1 MPHTSPDVPVR
12 ERSAGPVV
20 DWCRG
25 RADSVVPVCGR
36 LGQRSY
42 WRRAHSAAGSGALHN
57 ARSLVPVFNAPGKC
71 TTRWVA
77 ETSRPRPGLPSPHL
91 TAMVGEGSNPRP
103 WSRHPLA
110 FWFSQPRGS
119 AAEAPLRRL
128 SMERP
133 RERSVSSID
142 RPSAAQVV
150 LLSAIGHHTESASG
164 FARVLTRQPKEG
176 GMTSH
181 PPMQQ
186 HGKLPADPKRGA
198 SPLPSCE
205 GHAGLPL
212 AAGRRSTPRTQWCR
226 LRRVQTAGAAVA
238 VALVQRSALRLGCT
252 VVTLRT
258 RRERS
263 PAPVASRGG
272 RHGTRG
278 TAQPRPGQGG
288 VPTLGTASG
297 QPSRWPRLWSR
308 GAALLLALLFSGVLG
323 YNQALNDLGV
333 FTRTPAWCGQAGSAM
348 PVAASGSEAPS
359 KAQVTPT
366 DGATTRGGT
375 GLDPSPST
383 APAAPWRSPSTLEM
397 WASTAALVA
406 LCSAATLG
414 RRRWPRPLG
423 QRRGSRVTSPA
434 PDALEPAEVAHGPQ
448 SPPTTAP
455 ISGLAARA
463 QSQPEPPPGT
473 PTAVNT
479 VTPESAE
486 AAQWLAHGSGE
497 SAEYIEWAPGHEAY
511 PGQHGPAVAR
521 TPCDTGQF
529 PLPVDSTVNR
539 FGSAGSSVR
548 G

>member
-1 MPHTSPDVPVR
+1 
-12 ERSAGPVV
+12 
-20 DWCRG
+20 
-25 RADSVVPVCGR
+25 
-36 LGQRSY
+36 
-42 WRRAHSAAGSGALHN
+42 
-57 ARSLVPVFNAPGKC
+57 
-71 TTRWVA
+71 
-77 ETSRPRPGLPSPHL
+77 
-91 TAMVGEGSNPRP
+91 
-103 WSRHPLA
+103 
-110 FWFSQPRGS
+110 
-119 AAEAPLRRL
+119 
-128 SMERP
+128 
-133 RERSVSSID
+133 
-142 RPSAAQVV
+142 
-150 LLSAIGHHTESASG
+150 
-164 FARVLTRQPKEG
+164 
-176 GMTSH
+176 MTSH

-479 VTPESAE
+479 VTPEPAE

-497 SAEYIEWAPGHEAY
+497 SAECIEWAPGHEAY

-529 PLPVDSTVNR
+529 PLPVDSTVEQVWVGRELGPGVSPDSSAQPPNPVSPAWIALWER
-539 FGSAGSSVR
+539 PEPVPVPPTSGPDGGQPEARPATGSHHHTVKVVDRTPLRPCDREAPGGVTLWER
-548 G
+548 PDPPPWLR